1 MSKKNKTHDSVI
13 DIFYY
18 KMFSLFVGILIVI
31 GCLYLFYTI
40 RTDEVN
46 RHIESGYDLY
56 INGQKADVDKIDI
69 EHLHGTFKIND
80 DAQEVY
86 VTY

>member
-1 MSKKNKTHDSVI
+1 MVI
-13 DIFYY
+13 
-18 KMFSLFVGILIVI
+18 
-31 GCLYLFYTI
+31 
-40 RTDEVN
+40 EVKR

>member
-1 MSKKNKTHDSVI
+1 MSKKNKTHDSVM

-18 KMFSLFVGILIVI
+18 EMCSLFVGLLIVV

-40 RTDEVN
+40 RTDEVK

-56 INGQKADVDKIDI
+56 INGQKADVDKINI
-69 EHLHGTFKIND
+69 GHLHGKIKIND
-80 DAQEVY
+80 DVQEVY